1 MTYSEAITVL
11 FGVHNGL
18 PNNYALK
25 ASFFTAIGNLN
36 SEEGGGS
43 DSDLQVCDQ
52 VFDAYPSPSFQTA
65 LEVISE
71 TVNPDKAYPTKKI
84 Y

>member
-1 MTYSEAITVL
+1 MTYSEAIAELNTVY
-11 FGVHNGL
+11 GGI
-18 PNNYALK
+18 PSNYVLK
-25 ASFFTAIGNLN
+25 GAFAQAIENLD
-36 SEEGGGS
+36 GGGS

-65 LEVISE
+65 LGVIAF
-71 TVNPDKAYPTKKI
+71 TVNPDKSYPTKKI

>member
-1 MTYSEAITVL
+1 MTYSEGISELFTV
-11 FGVHNGL
+11 HDGL
-18 PNNYALK
+18 PSNYALK
-25 ASFFTAIGNLN
+25 GAFFTAISNLN

-52 VFDAYPSPSFQTA
+52 VFDAYPSQNFQTA
-65 LEVISE
+65 LEVISY
-71 TVNPDKAYPTKKI
+71 TINPDKSYPTKKI

>member
-1 MTYSEAITVL
+1 MTYSEAISVL
-11 FGVHNGL
+11 ISTHSGL
-18 PNNYALK
+18 PNNYVLK
-25 ASFFTAIGNLN
+25 GSFWTAIGNLN

-43 DSDLQVCDQ
+43 DSDLQICDQ

-71 TVNPDKAYPTKKI
+71 TVNPDKPYPTKKI

>member
-1 MTYSEAITVL
+1 MTYSEAISELQTV
-11 FGVHNGL
+11 HSGL
-18 PNNYALK
+18 PNNYVLK
-25 ASFFTAIGNLN
+25 GAFAQAIENL
-36 SEEGGGS
+36 EGGGS

-71 TVNPDKAYPTKKI
+71 AINPDKSYPTKKI

>member
-1 MTYSEAITVL
+1 MIYSEAIAVLNTV
-11 FGVHNGL
+11 HSGL
-18 PNNYALK
+18 PNNYIPK
-25 ASFFTAIGNLN
+25 AAFAQAAENL
-36 SEEGGGS
+36 EGGGS

-71 TVNPDKAYPTKKI
+71 TVNPDKPYPTKKI